1 MVSGTEK
8 NEILFYLILIN
19 LNLISNSQTWLLV
32 AVLDNTGL
40 M

>member
-32 AVLDNTGL
+32 AVLDNAGL